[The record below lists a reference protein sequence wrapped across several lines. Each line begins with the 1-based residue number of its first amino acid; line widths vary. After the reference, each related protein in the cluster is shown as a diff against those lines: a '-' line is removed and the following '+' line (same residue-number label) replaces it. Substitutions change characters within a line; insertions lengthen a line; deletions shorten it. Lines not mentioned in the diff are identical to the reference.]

1 MTTMKL
7 REVDERVTYTQHL
20 QEDSGPV
27 VLINQF
33 SVAPVTPKQNR
44 SICPRVAQRGCSLA

>member
-1 MTTMKL
+1 MKL
-7 REVDERVTYTQHL
+7 REVDERVTYTQQL

-44 SICPRVAQRGCSLA
+44 SI